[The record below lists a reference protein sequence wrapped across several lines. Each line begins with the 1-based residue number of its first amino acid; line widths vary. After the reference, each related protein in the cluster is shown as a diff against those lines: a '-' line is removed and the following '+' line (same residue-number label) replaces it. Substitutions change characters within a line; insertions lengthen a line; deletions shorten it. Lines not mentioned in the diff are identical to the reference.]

1 MKWSF
6 IIQQKLKA
14 AVLLTSIMALVV
26 LCSFLSNSAIKHIN
40 QSFSS
45 IYQDRLIPAVD
56 MVYLSENLYT
66 KRLSLEKYLF
76 SNTDVTLA
84 QVSEQ
89 LHRRDRA
96 IDSLL
101 RDVEKT
107 FLVAEEAKSLHTF
120 KNHVKDY
127 TVLENRILQLSQDG
141 QKEAGHALFNGRGAA
156 MFQESILCL
165 NALTRIQSTV
175 GRSLMNES
183 QSESSQFNLLS
194 SLQIGVAIVIGL
206 VILGLIYNS
215 KMITQEKQPFHLN

>member
-26 LCSFLSNSAIKHIN
+26 LCSFLSKNAIKHIN
-40 QSFSS
+40 TSFSS

-66 KRLSLEKYLF
+66 KRLSLEKYLL
-76 SNTDVTLA
+76 SDTDLTLA
-84 QVSEQ
+84 QVSQQ
-89 LHRRDRA
+89 LQKQDHA

-101 RDVEKT
+101 SDVEKT
-107 FLVAEEAKSLHTF
+107 FLVAEEAKNLHTF
-120 KNHVKDY
+120 KDRVKAY
-127 TVLENRILQLSQDG
+127 TVLEARILRLSQTG
-141 QKEAGHALFNGRGAA
+141 QKAAGSALFNGRGAA
-156 MFQESILCL
+156 MFQESIQCL

-175 GRSLMNES
+175 GRSLMKES

-206 VILGLIYNS
+206 VVLGLIYNS
-215 KMITQEKQPFHLN
+215 KMVNHEKQPFHLN

>member
-156 MFQESILCL
+156 MFQESIQCL

-194 SLQIGVAIVIGL
+194 SLQISVAIIIGL